1 MPVFCVVGNDFG
13 NGLIRKNSSVRGLII
28 CASFGLRRLGF
39 GISSGSPKLY
49 STRKMPYHGR
59 HVCVRS
65 VLTMPATKKP
75 KKNGAAM
82 SSRKAKSSRKSVTN
96 IEVRGARVNNLKD
109 VDADIPRDSFVVVTG
124 LSGSGKSSFVFDT
137 VYAEA
142 NRRYMESLSSYARN
156 FMEAFEKPDVD
167 AIRNLIPA
175 VSIDQKSV
183 SRSPRSTVGTMT
195 EIYDYLRLL
204 FAKEGVPHCPS
215 CGKPLSKKT
224 ALRIEEEILALP
236 DGTTVVFLARPEAF
250 GGKTLSAVLPLAEAA
265 GYLRLR
271 IDGEIVT
278 LAEAEALADDPE
290 KGTKGIDAVIDR
302 ILIDTERPDRERVLD
317 SVETAL
323 RAGQGTFTLC
333 TDDEERLYRDLLLC
347 DDCGVR
353 LEDFTPSRF
362 SFNSPDGACSRCAG
376 LGSTLSFV
384 PELVIPNQDLSLDE
398 GAIRPLAKIGG
409 ERGGYSVR
417 SLGEAAM
424 RLGIP
429 MDRPVGSLSG
439 KQLDIVLHGEKR
451 EGGFI
456 GIIPILE
463 KKYVDAKS
471 DHFRTELESYM
482 RRETCPK
489 CNGRR
494 LRPEALSVFLDGR
507 PIDSYADESV
517 VSLRKTL
524 AGLSGR
530 TGFFHEE
537 RVASMM
543 LREMET
549 RLSAIEKVGLGYLT
563 LSRGADTLS
572 GGEAQRVRLSVQM
585 RAGLSGILY
594 VLDEPSI
601 GLHSRDTDR
610 LIEAIL
616 ELRETGNSLLVVEH
630 DRAIME
636 RADHIIDFG
645 PGAGSRG
652 GSVVFSGTPAELRK
666 SPVETGAY
674 LSGKKRV
681 SSKGTVRKGN
691 GKTLSVIGATEHN
704 LANVNV
710 DIPLGAFVVV
720 AGVSGSGKSSLV
732 DDILSRVLAKR
743 FHGAHAEPG
752 RHRTVKGLGNIDK
765 VITVNQDPIGRTP
778 RSNAAT
784 YTGIFNHV
792 RELFAAT
799 SDAGREK
806 FDASHFSFNMKGGRC
821 EACQGA
827 GVRKIE
833 MYLLPD
839 MYVPCETC
847 HGTRYNKRTLSVE
860 YRGMNISQVLDMTVA
875 EARTFFLDQPQI
887 EEKLR
892 VLEEVGLDYLVLGQS
907 APSLSGGEAQRV
919 KLATELAR
927 KSSGNTLYILDEPTT
942 GLHFEDIRKLLGVL
956 DALVDRG
963 NSVLVVEHN
972 PDVISHADW
981 VIELGPGG
989 GEAGGRLV
997 FAGTPEKLAV
1007 CGKSPTAR
1015 YLQ

>member
-1 MPVFCVVGNDFG
+1 MP
-13 NGLIRKNSSVRGLII
+13 
-28 CASFGLRRLGF
+28 
-39 GISSGSPKLY
+39 
-49 STRKMPYHGR
+49 T
-59 HVCVRS
+59 
-65 VLTMPATKKP
+65 TKKP
-75 KKNGAAM
+75 
-82 SSRKAKSSRKSVTN
+82 V
-96 IEVRGARVNNLKD
+96 IEVRGARVNNLKN

-195 EIYDYLRLL
+195 EVYDYLRLL

-215 CGKPLSKKT
+215 CGKPLSKRS
-224 ALRIEEEILALP
+224 ALEMKDEILSLP
-236 DGTTVVFLARPEAF
+236 DETVIAFLARPETF
-250 GGKTLSAVLPLAEAA
+250 HGKTLAAILPLAEEA

-271 IDGEIVT
+271 VDGEVVT
-278 LAEAEALADDPE
+278 LAEAEELATDPAR
-290 KGTKGIDAVIDR
+290 GAGGVDAVIDR
-302 ILIDTERPDRERVLD
+302 MTIDAERPDRERVLD

-323 RAGQGTFTLC
+323 RAGRGTFILLI
-333 TDDEERLYRDLLLC
+333 DGEERTYRDLFLC
-347 DDCGVR
+347 DDCGIR

-362 SFNSPDGACSRCAG
+362 SFNSPDGACPRCSG
-376 LGSTLSFV
+376 LGSTLSFL
-384 PELVIPNQDLSLDE
+384 PELVIPNPDLSLDE

-409 ERGGYSVR
+409 ERGGHTMR
-417 SLGEAAM
+417 ALGEAAA

-429 MDRPVGSLSG
+429 MDVPVRSLT
-439 KQLDIVLHGEKR
+439 KRQRDIVLRGEN
-451 EGGFI
+451 EDFGFP

-463 KKYVDAKS
+463 KKYADAKS

-482 RRETCPK
+482 RREICPE
-489 CNGRR
+489 CDGRR
-494 LRPEALSVFLDGR
+494 LRSEALSVLIDGR
-507 PIDSYADESV
+507 SIDTYADLSV
-517 VSLRKTL
+517 AGLRETL
-524 AGLSGR
+524 ADLSR
-530 TGFFHEE
+530 RKDGFGDPKI
-537 RVASMM
+537 ASMM
-543 LREMET
+543 FREMEG
-549 RLSAIEKVGLGYLT
+549 RLSAIEKVGLGYLE

-572 GGEAQRVRLSVQM
+572 GGEAQRIRLSVQM

-610 LIEAIL
+610 LIDAML

-636 RADHIIDFG
+636 RADHIVDFG
-645 PGAGSRG
+645 PGAGSHG
-652 GSVVFSGTPAELRK
+652 GTIVFSGTPAELRK
-666 SPVETGAY
+666 SGVETGAY
-674 LSGKKRV
+674 LSGKKSV
-681 SSKGTVRKGN
+681 SGKKASRTGN
-691 GKTLSVIGATEHN
+691 GKKLSVAGASEHN
-704 LANVNV
+704 LKDVTI
-710 DIPLGAFVVV
+710 DIPLGMFVVV
-720 AGVSGSGKSSLV
+720 AGVSGSGKSSFV
-732 DDILSRVLAKR
+732 DDILSRVLAR
-743 FHGAHAEPG
+743 HFYGAHAEPG
-752 RHRTVKGLGNIDK
+752 AHRSVKGLGNIDK

-784 YTGIFNHV
+784 YTGIFNHI
-792 RELFAAT
+792 RDLFAAT
-799 SDAGREK
+799 PEAKRNR

-839 MYVPCETC
+839 LYAPCETC
-847 HGTRYNKRTLSVE
+847 HGTRYSKQTLGVE
-860 YRGMNISQVLDMTVA
+860 YRGMNISQVLDMTVS
-875 EARTFFLDQPQI
+875 EARTFFLDQSAI

-892 VLEEVGLDYLVLGQS
+892 ILEEVGLDYLVLGQS

-927 KSSGNTLYILDEPTT
+927 KSSGKTFYILDEPTT

-963 NSVLVVEHN
+963 NSVLVVEHD
-972 PDVISHADW
+972 PDVINHADW

-989 GEAGGRLV
+989 GSAGGELV
-997 FAGTPEKLAV
+997 FAGTPGKLAT
-1007 CGKSPTAR
+1007 CKRSPTAR
-1015 YLQ
+1015 YL